1 MTSAPFFLCLMC
13 LFLGKMAQ
21 TNDLKFS
28 FSVHQERRLIAVNT
42 GDSVTLRCFYEG
54 DVAARFYW
62 YKLNLGQK
70 PKLIS
75 TFYKFDTNV
84 TFHDGFKSDSRFTVG
99 AEKGKISLKITNVHI
114 SDSATYYCA
123 SSYSF
128 KFEFGEGTIIEVKGS
143 GLNIQASVQQSASE
157 TMQPGGSVTL
167 NCTVHTGTCDGEHS
181 VHWFKDKGDSFPRII
196 YTHGGRNDQCERRT
210 NTQTHTCVHNLPM
223 KSLNVSHAGTYYCA
237 VASCGHILFGNGTK
251 LDFESE
257 GDCCVSVYLLSGA
270 LAFTT
275 FLSLLM
281 AFLLYVTHKR
291 NSSKFTESHSRCS
304 LPSSTNAEVEQN
316 EGNIHYAA
324 LRHHKADRSRRQRN
338 NTKTECVYSSVKL

>member
-1 MTSAPFFLCLMC
+1 MTSAQFAFYLTC
-13 LFLGKMAQ
+13 LFLGEMAQ
-21 TNDLKFS
+21 TNDLTFS
-28 FSVHQERRLIAVNT
+28 LSVHQERRFILVNT
-42 GDSVTLRCFYEG
+42 GDSVTVHCFYEID
-54 DVAARFYW
+54 DVAKFFW

-75 TFYKFDTNV
+75 TLYLSDTNA
-84 TFHDGFKSDSRFTVG
+84 TFHDEFKSDPRFTVYT
-99 AEKGKISLKITNVHI
+99 EKGKISLKITNVHI

-123 SSYSF
+123 AYGY

-143 GLNIQASVQQSASE
+143 DLNIQASVQQSASE
-157 TMQPGGSVTL
+157 TIQPGGSVTL

-181 VHWFKDKGDSFPRII
+181 VYWFKDKGDSFPRII

-210 NTQTHTCVHNLPM
+210 KTQTHTCVHNLQM

-237 VASCGHILFGNGTK
+237 VAACGHILFGNGTK

-304 LPSSTNAEVEQN
+304 LPSSTNAEQN
-316 EGNIHYAA
+316 EENLHYAA
-324 LRHHKADRSRRQRN
+324 LRDHRANRPRRPK
-338 NTKTECVYSSVKL
+338 NTKTECVYSSVKQ